1 MNQTVQIQPGFYQ
14 KIQRRCT
21 ECDGEGE
28 FISNRCRK
36 CNGKKIVVLKEL
48 VRVRIE
54 PGMKSNKRLVFSGK
68 GNHVNR
74 TVEAGDLII
83 ELELKEHSTFI
94 RKDMDLIIKMEI
106 TLAESLCGFK
116 RIIQTLDQRK
126 LLISN
131 PPGTVIGNEAYRSVA
146 NEGMPMR
153 GSDGRVKGQLIIIF
167 IVTFPQNEYT
177 GENLKVIGDILPPRP
192 DYGYCDDGQV
202 LKSEL
207 YDPKSSSRRR
217 RQQASQGE
225 TVECASQ

>member
-1 MNQTVQIQPGFYQ
+1 
-14 KIQRRCT
+14 
-21 ECDGEGE
+21 
-28 FISNRCRK
+28 
-36 CNGKKIVVLKEL
+36 
-48 VRVRIE
+48 
-54 PGMKSNKRLVFSGK
+54 
-68 GNHVNR
+68 
-74 TVEAGDLII
+74 
-83 ELELKEHSTFI
+83 
-94 RKDMDLIIKMEI
+94 MEI

-131 PPGTVIGNEAYRSVA
+131 PPGTVIGNETYRSVA

-167 IVTFPQNEYT
+167 LVTFPQNEYT